1 MKNKRG
7 DKIISI
13 YWFAIL
19 FIVAAAIVYMAAIF
33 YGAPYDVRGIEAGI
47 LTDKIADCLSQG
59 GYLKENILGDESFK
73 DNFLEEC
80 NLNFNIEEKYGWEE
94 QGQYYTEINFYEFNQ
109 DSPEAFGKEVFGI
122 VKGNIN
128 LKTSF
133 MLERAEKERKTK
145 RKIDTVVI
153 HYTAGI
159 SARGAINTMKEDRL
173 SIHYMIDRNG
183 LVISEANAGEIVSGG
198 DKVFKSENE
207 KAAHA
212 GCYNTR
218 VENGR
223 GKWRP
228 KCSEISPECVSPT
241 DLLKEECKSYL
252 SNILE
257 EKKCCIRNYNERSI
271 GIELVNLGNM
281 CEATTGYCK
290 WNGGTCKSICKDKG
304 KGIKINEAV
313 WEGFTDEQL
322 NSLVD
327 LVSGIASRQ
336 GIPLDRAHIIGHDE
350 ITNFKSDPGPAFPW
364 NDFMTKLKAKEKLSP
379 SIGRSFYVLDKDG
392 NKYVIQ
398 ILAIVGKNEK
408 NV

>member
-153 HYTAGI
+153 HYTAGLSLK
-159 SARGAINTMKEDRL
+159 SAEQEFEETEK
-173 SIHYMIDRNG
+173 SIHYIVDKDG
-183 LVISEANAGEIVSGG
+183 AIVKGE
-198 DKVFKSENE
+198 KSENE

-212 GCYNTR
+212 GCHRKRPDCSKTP
-218 VENGR
+218 ENCCRR
-223 GKWRP
+223 G
-228 KCSEISPECVSPT
+228 I
-241 DLLKEECKSYL
+241 
-252 SNILE
+252 
-257 EKKCCIRNYNERSI
+257 NERSI
-271 GIELVNLGNM
+271 GIELVNLGNTCDSWR
-281 CEATTGYCK
+281 CEDRIEI
-290 WNGGTCKSICKDKG
+290 NGV
-304 KGIKINEAV
+304 N
-313 WEGFTDEQL
+313 WEKYPDVQIDA
-322 NSLVD
+322 LVD
-327 LVSGIASRQ
+327 LVSGVVSRHN
-336 GIPLDRAHIIGHDE
+336 IPIDREHIIGHNE
-350 ITNFKSDPGPAFPW
+350 VDPGRKVDP
-364 NDFMTKLKAKEKLSP
+364 
-379 SIGRSFYVLDKDG
+379 GRSEERR
-392 NKYVIQ
+392 
-398 ILAIVGKNEK
+398 VGKECRSRWSPYH
-408 NV
+408 